1 VQEETPERPATA
13 KLIEAL
19 NVRRNAAVGFAVSIA
34 LTAIVY
40 VYRVVLIGEVA
51 GQAGTP
57 VYYLA
62 LGFVLAVS
70 LGALLTAVLT
80 FVSARRLARD
90 LD

>member
-1 VQEETPERPATA
+1 MQEEIPERPATA

-19 NVRRNAAVGFAVSIA
+19 NVRRNAAIGFAVSIA
-34 LTAIVY
+34 LTVLVY
-40 VYRVVLIGEVA
+40 VYRVVIVGEVP

-62 LGFVLAVS
+62 LGFVLAIS

-80 FVSARRLARD
+80 FVSARRIARE